1 MSAHFAKTF
10 IKQKQS
16 SQKYTSLKHQL
27 KGFLYQH
34 IKLHC
39 WILCSINLCRNGL
52 EVFLF
57 LAHKTMSAKDGL
69 PIYHRQFLHWY
80 SHSLFKHFIRECW
93 NSNLNRILFAFCWS
107 WSHFMIIFQEE
118 QGRECSDSFPAAS
131 FQSNILPITSW
142 SASFQSNISPT
153 SSSATFQGIISK

>member
-1 MSAHFAKTF
+1 MVFRF
-10 IKQKQS
+10 IIDNFCIDILIRYLNILFVNAEIQ
-16 SQKYTSLKHQL
+16 TSTAYCL
-27 KGFLYQH
+27 
-34 IKLHC
+34 
-39 WILCSINLCRNGL
+39 
-52 EVFLF
+52 LF
-57 LAHKTMSAKDGL
+57 L
-69 PIYHRQFLHWY
+69 
-80 SHSLFKHFIRECW
+80 
-93 NSNLNRILFAFCWS
+93 S